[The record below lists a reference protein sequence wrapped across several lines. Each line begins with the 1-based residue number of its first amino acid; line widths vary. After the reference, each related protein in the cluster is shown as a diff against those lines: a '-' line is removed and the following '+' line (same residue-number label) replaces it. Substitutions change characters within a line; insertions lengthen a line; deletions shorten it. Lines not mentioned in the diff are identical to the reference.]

1 MKYFSVCSGVGT
13 DHLAFGPLGWEC
25 QGFAEIAPFPSA
37 VLEHRFPGVKNYGDF
52 TKVTKD
58 EVGSVDLLVGGTPCQ
73 SFSIAGQRGGL
84 DDPRGNLALEFVRL
98 AVRLEAKWIIWENVP
113 GVLTSGGGRDFGSIL
128 RAFRDSGYSLA
139 WRVLDAQWFGVPQR
153 RRRVFLVGCVG
164 GASPVPV
171 LFESPSLR
179 RDTPPSRETRE
190 ETSRDTG
197 ESPTRSSTWWNGNS
211 VASTLDSSLLRK
223 RQTMPDKNRFSAII
237 SYVPD
242 VVGIIT
248 TAYGS
253 KNYSNHQEVTSGSV
267 VAYAPFDLAQITS
280 KANYSTVHTGDPVP
294 PLNTVS
300 QMHVAAIHQN
310 NRSEVRLSDTAYAL
324 NGGGGK
330 PGQGT
335 PAVLHIRTGQTG
347 ANGSNISEN
356 LSHTLDSTT
365 SAVSYGTIVRR
376 LTPRE
381 CERLQGY
388 PDDWTLVPW
397 RGKQA
402 PDTLRYQA
410 IGNGIA
416 LPVLEWIGKRLDA
429 SIRQNILEVPQEG

>member
-73 SFSIAGQRGGL
+73 SFSSAGQRGGL

-179 RDTPPSRETRE
+179 RDTPPSREARE
-190 ETSRDTG
+190 ETSGNVG
-197 ESPTRSSTWWNGNS
+197 ESITSSNTRFTF
-211 VASTLDSSLLRK
+211 
-223 RQTMPDKNRFSAII
+223 PI
-237 SYVPD
+237 D
-242 VVGIIT
+242 VVGT
-248 TAYGS
+248 VS
-253 KNYSNHQEVTSGSV
+253 SNWCKGLRGPAGDEQYNL
-267 VAYAPFDLAQITS
+267 VAYAPF
-280 KANYSTVHTGDPVP
+280 
-294 PLNTVS
+294 
-300 QMHVAAIHQN
+300 AAIHQN
-310 NRSEVRLSDTAYAL
+310 NRSE
-324 NGGGGK
+324 
-330 PGQGT
+330 
-335 PAVLHIRTGQTG
+335 AVLHILTGQTG

-356 LSHTLDSTT
+356 LSHTLDGTT
-365 SAVSYGTIVRR
+365 SAVNYGTIVRR

-429 SIRQNILEVPQEG
+429 SIRQNILEVSQEG

>member
-73 SFSIAGQRGGL
+73 SFSSAGQRGGL

-179 RDTPPSRETRE
+179 RDTPPSREARE
-190 ETSRDTG
+190 ETSGNVG
-197 ESPTRSSTWWNGNS
+197 ESITSSNTRFTF
-211 VASTLDSSLLRK
+211 
-223 RQTMPDKNRFSAII
+223 PI
-237 SYVPD
+237 D
-242 VVGIIT
+242 VVGT
-248 TAYGS
+248 VS
-253 KNYSNHQEVTSGSV
+253 SNWCKGLGGPAGDEQYNL
-267 VAYAPFDLAQITS
+267 VAYAPF
-280 KANYSTVHTGDPVP
+280 
-294 PLNTVS
+294 
-300 QMHVAAIHQN
+300 AAIHQN
-310 NRSEVRLSDTAYAL
+310 NRSE
-324 NGGGGK
+324 
-330 PGQGT
+330 
-335 PAVLHIRTGQTG
+335 AVLHILTGQTG

-356 LSHTLDSTT
+356 LSHTLDGTT
-365 SAVSYGTIVRR
+365 SAVNYGTIVRR

-429 SIRQNILEVPQEG
+429 SIRQNILEVSQEG

>member
-128 RAFRDSGYSLA
+128 RAFWNSGYSLA

-197 ESPTRSSTWWNGNS
+197 ESLTSSST
-211 VASTLDSSLLRK
+211 
-223 RQTMPDKNRFSAII
+223 RFTF
-237 SYVPD
+237 PLD
-242 VVGIIT
+242 VVGT
-248 TAYGS
+248 VSS
-253 KNYSNHQEVTSGSV
+253 KWSKGVGGPAGDEQYNL

-416 LPVLEWIGKRLDA
+416 LPVLEWIGKRLDV

>member
-52 TKVTKD
+52 TRVTKD

-84 DDPRGNLALEFVRL
+84 GDPRGNLALEFVRL

-164 GASPVPV
+164 GGSPVPI

-179 RDTPPSRETRE
+179 RDTPPSRKAGQ
-190 ETSRDTG
+190 ETSRDVG
-197 ESPTRSSTWWNGNS
+197 ES
-211 VASTLDSSLLRK
+211 
-223 RQTMPDKNRFSAII
+223 
-237 SYVPD
+237 
-242 VVGIIT
+242 
-248 TAYGS
+248 
-253 KNYSNHQEVTSGSV
+253 VTSSNTRFTFPIDVIGNVSSKWSKGTGGPAGDEHYNL

-310 NRSEVRLSDTAYAL
+310 NRVEVQLSDTAYAL

-335 PAVLHIRTGQTG
+335 PTVLHIRTGQTG
-347 ANGSNISEN
+347 ATGSNISEN
-356 LSHTLDSTT
+356 VSHTLDSTT
-365 SAVSYGTIVRR
+365 SAVNYGTIVRR

-429 SIRQNILEVPQEG
+429 SIRQNILEVSQEG

>member
-190 ETSRDTG
+190 ETSRDAG
-197 ESPTRSSTWWNGNS
+197 EGPT
-211 VASTLDSSLLRK
+211 
-223 RQTMPDKNRFSAII
+223 FS
-237 SYVPD
+237 YPTD
-242 VVGIIT
+242 VIGTIGPT
-248 TAYGS
+248 YGS

-280 KANYSTVHTGDPVP
+280 KANYSTVHAGDPVP

-300 QMHVAAIHQN
+300 QMHVAAIHEN